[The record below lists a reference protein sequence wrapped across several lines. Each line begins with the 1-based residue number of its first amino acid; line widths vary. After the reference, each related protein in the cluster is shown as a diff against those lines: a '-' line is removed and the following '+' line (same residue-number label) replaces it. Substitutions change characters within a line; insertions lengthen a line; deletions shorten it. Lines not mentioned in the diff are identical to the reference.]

1 MHTGRYAAHVSDSRE
16 SRNGLMRI
24 PIEFQREARILRRPA
39 ARLMRVGVTDMRE
52 MCCCGPGART
62 PLLIVLSLVAIRPT
76 WAFIPTTVQAPLTS
90 RAVAGLL
97 HVDSSVDNLLF
108 DIDHGEAEDGT
119 SCCIIADGSVLGAR
133 RGDITAY
140 SGVRARSRTLRD
152 NSIINVLSD
161 SGVTLNCAPLCY
173 SDMLVTLGCRGCAAL
188 NDVGSGIGLYGSMLG
203 SAPEGFG
210 ASALGSVLNGIS
222 SPALGSSLDCST
234 LGPSL
239 TGLGSSMLGS
249 EPTVSRRGSALDSSK
264 LSLAL
269 NGLRGST
276 LGSGLDDFGSS
287 MARGPVQRPIARYSA
302 RRSMASAA

>member
-1 MHTGRYAAHVSDSRE
+1 
-16 SRNGLMRI
+16 
-24 PIEFQREARILRRPA
+24 
-39 ARLMRVGVTDMRE
+39 MRVSFTDMRE

-76 WAFIPTTVQAPLTS
+76 WAFIPTTVQAPLAL

-161 SGVTLNCAPLCY
+161 GGVTLNCAPLFY

-203 SAPEGFG
+203 SAPEGLG

-222 SPALGSSLDCST
+222 SPALGTSLDCST

-264 LSLAL
+264 LSLAFA
-269 NGLRGST
+269 NQPNKQNT
-276 LGSGLDDFGSS
+276 NQTNKTPTKQTNQPTKQTKHQPNKQK
-287 MARGPVQRPIARYSA
+287 AP
-302 RRSMASAA
+302 